1 MSSWWNRRVLIFG
14 VVCVVSLGG
23 ATAYAVSDLDRYRD
37 RVAEAPPLD
46 KAAAESFTG
55 QPRIVFRNTAIGP
68 DYGLV
73 ATVSLADPGG
83 PRAVTDLSCERI
95 DVVATGG
102 SCLQSEAGIVTRYR
116 WLDLDA
122 DLDVVD
128 DNPLLGMP
136 SRTRLSPDGSLV
148 ASTIFVA
155 GHSYSEVGFSTATV
169 VREVDGDGD
178 GDNWGNLEKFRLVL
192 DGKEVRPA
200 DRNVWGVTF
209 DPKGTGFYATVAT
222 GGSPYLVRGDL
233 AERTLTTIRPG
244 AECPA
249 LSPDGSKIAY
259 KLDIGKGEV
268 HWAIAVLDLATNTER
283 VLDLETHSVDDQ
295 VQWLDD
301 ETLLY
306 ALPRDDD
313 PGVTDVWSMP
323 TDGSAEPVVLIE
335 QAWSPA
341 VVS

>member
-1 MSSWWNRRVLIFG
+1 MSRRMLVFV
-14 VVCVVSLGG
+14 VVCVVTLGG

-37 RVAEAPPLD
+37 RIAAAPPLD
-46 KAAAESFTG
+46 EVPEASFADE
-55 QPRIVFRNTAIGP
+55 PRIVFRNTAIGP

-83 PRAVTDLSCERI
+83 PRAVTDLSCDRI
-95 DVVATGG
+95 DVVASGG
-102 SCLQSEAGIVTRYR
+102 SCLETEPGIVTRYR

-122 DLDVVD
+122 DLDVVEE
-128 DNPLLGMP
+128 NPLVGMP

-148 ASTIFVA
+148 ASTVFVA
-155 GHSYSEVGFSTATV
+155 GHSYSDVGFSTATV
-169 VREVDGDGD
+169 VREVGGDS
-178 GDNWGNLEKFRLVL
+178 WGNLEKFRLVL
-192 DGKEVRPA
+192 EGKEVRPA

-209 DPKGTGFYATVAT
+209 DPEGTGFYATVAT

-233 AERTLTTIRPG
+233 TTRTLTTVRAG

-249 LSPDGSKIAY
+249 QSPDGTKVAY
-259 KLDIGKGEV
+259 KLDVGQGEV
-268 HWAIAVLDLATNTER
+268 RWAVAVLDLASGTER
-283 VLDLETHSVDDQ
+283 VLDLEERNVDDQ

-306 ALPRDDD
+306 ALPREDD
-313 PGVTDVWSMP
+313 PAVTDVWSIAADGTSAP
-323 TDGSAEPVVLIE
+323 TVLVE

-341 VVS
+341 VVRSP